1 MLSACF
7 EPCSDHGL
15 RFKNKPWEL
24 TFWRKIVYPFFIL
37 CGNGSV
43 YCMVTGLGQHRP
55 PKPQVMGPIP
65 MLPQTDDNYG
75 QESCAILCLHPLVS
89 SPPILVIADR

>member
-24 TFWRKIVYPFFIL
+24 IFSRKIVYPFFIL
-37 CGNGSV
+37 IDTSV
-43 YCMVTGLGQHRP
+43 
-55 PKPQVMGPIP
+55 
-65 MLPQTDDNYG
+65 
-75 QESCAILCLHPLVS
+75 QENENSNHDHIDL
-89 SPPILVIADR
+89 